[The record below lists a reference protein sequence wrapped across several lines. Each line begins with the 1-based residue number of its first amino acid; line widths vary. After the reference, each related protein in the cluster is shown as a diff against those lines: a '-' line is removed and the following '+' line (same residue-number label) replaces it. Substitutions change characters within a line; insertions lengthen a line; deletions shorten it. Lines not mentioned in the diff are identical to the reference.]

1 MICRPAACVSAPLDE
16 RSCRAFCGARGAEM
30 AAVKAVEGAFGREE
44 AKTALFANDDTRGS
58 IRYFDDIGLRH
69 VCSIAGLG
77 APV

>member
-1 MICRPAACVSAPLDE
+1 
-16 RSCRAFCGARGAEM
+16 M